1 MKLHGQDRGH
11 LVFNEW
17 PSEFSELPDNGLLRE
32 FSGISQAVEL
42 RSGFWWHFENSV
54 VSMFGRR

>member
-1 MKLHGQDRGH
+1 MKLHGQDKGH

-32 FSGISQAVEL
+32 FSGI
-42 RSGFWWHFENSV
+42 FPDC
-54 VSMFGRR
+54 